1 MKRLIFI
8 TLILI
13 IGANITFAQNIT
25 NKQFAL
31 IKYELKIADEFR
43 KDLEPLR
50 GFIENTE
57 VRTKNKE
64 DKLKSIMVHYI
75 YYHLKE
81 RFEKNLDIDI
91 IPRNSF
97 GDKAKYNEYGYPRIG
112 IGKALRKGSATFY
125 FKVEVN
131 IKSKTEERIEN
142 DPKLKEIDENIFFP
156 YIITKVTIYN
166 DEGII
171 PVAKWKGEKITYK
184 PVYINKRLFRGFV
197 DDYDLPPKPE
207 LEEGEKEQKS
217 LFDMYDETLSE
228 MITSFLED

>member
-1 MKRLIFI
+1 MKRSIFI
-8 TLILI
+8 ALFLI
-13 IGANITFAQNIT
+13 IVANITFAQNIT

-31 IKYELKIADEFR
+31 IKYELDIADEFR
-43 KDLEPLR
+43 EDLEPLKD
-50 GFIENTE
+50 FINNTK
-57 VRTKNKE
+57 VRSENKE
-64 DKLKSIMVHYI
+64 DKLKAIIIHHI

-81 RFEKNLDIDI
+81 RFEEDLDVDI

-97 GDKAKYNEYGYPRIG
+97 GDKAKYNDYGYPRIG

-125 FKVEVN
+125 FKIDLE
-131 IKSKTEERIEN
+131 ITSKTEERIDN
-142 DPKLKEIDENIFFP
+142 DSKLEEIDKDIFFP
-156 YIITKVTIYN
+156 HIITKVTIYN

-171 PVAKWKGEKITYK
+171 PVAKWRGEKITYE
-184 PVYINKRLFRGFV
+184 PVYVNKRLFRGFI

-207 LEEGEKEQKS
+207 LEEGETEQES